1 MARIIRGEIMTAH
14 SMAAQSARTL
24 AEVTGFT
31 FEEAKAI
38 AEVGCDLA
46 AAGRLEEARV
56 LFEGL
61 VEMNPKDA
69 AARAALGTVYQ
80 KQGRLQEALAEYTTA
95 IEMDATQPVA
105 LSNRGELRLR
115 RNDRG
120 GVEDLVAAVQSDPN
134 GASVAGRRAKA
145 LLGAMAQVAAASAGQ

>member
-1 MARIIRGEIMTAH
+1 MTAD

-24 AEVTGFT
+24 AEIAGFT
-31 FEEAKAI
+31 FAEAKAI
-38 AEVGCDLA
+38 AEIGCDLA

-95 IEMDATQPVA
+95 IEIDSMQPIA

-115 RNDRG
+115 RSDGG
-120 GVEDLVAAVQSDPN
+120 GVEDLVAATQADPS
-134 GASVAGRRAKA
+134 GLTVGGRRAKA
-145 LLGAMAQVAAASAGQ
+145 LLGAMAQAADAWTGQQ

>member
-1 MARIIRGEIMTAH
+1 MSTNAV
-14 SMAAQSARTL
+14 AAQSARTI
-24 AEVTGFT
+24 AQAAGFT

-38 AEVGCDLA
+38 AEIGCDLA

-61 VEMNPKDA
+61 VEMNPQDA

-80 KQGRLQEALAEYTTA
+80 KQGRLQDALAEYTAA
-95 IEMDATQPVA
+95 IQMDEAQPIA

-120 GVEDLVAAVQSDPN
+120 GVEDLVAATESDPN
-134 GASVAGRRAKA
+134 GSTIGGRRAKS
-145 LLGAMAQVAAASAGQ
+145 LLGAMAQIAAARGEQR

>member
-1 MARIIRGEIMTAH
+1 MSA
-14 SMAAQSARTL
+14 SAAQSGRTI
-24 AEVTGFT
+24 AEAAGLT
-31 FEEAKAI
+31 FEDARAI
-38 AEVGCDLA
+38 AEIGCDLA

-80 KQGRLQEALAEYTTA
+80 KQGKLEEAVSAYSAA
-95 IEMDATQPVA
+95 IGLDAAQPVA
-105 LSNRGELRLR
+105 LANRGELRLR

-120 GVEDLVAAVQSDPN
+120 GMEDLVAATRADP
-134 GASVAGRRAKA
+134 GGITIAARRAKA
-145 LLGAMAQVAAASAGQ
+145 LIGAMAQVAAANQ